1 VYVLGEIVDSGILC
15 YCGSKLWL

>member
-1 VYVLGEIVDSGILC
+1 LGEIVDSGILC